1 MWNRS
6 LSRLWER
13 YPHKNSHVQIAYRT
27 MVPGLSV
34 SLPYFSSRPWEWL
47 LQYDT
52 VMEGLAL
59 RLLHL
64 SRAVAQ
70 YRQLNDALRS
80 VSELRTAIAKA
91 AAMARSSL
99 QTTHLHT
106 SAALQHDILHRADP
120 HRRELINAYDYF
132 ILAGLT
138 TPLTS
143 IIAWCWTKTRRRKI
157 LELRRTL
164 NLIYNGIITERE
176 A

>member
-1 MWNRS
+1 
-6 LSRLWER
+6 
-13 YPHKNSHVQIAYRT
+13 

-34 SLPYFSSRPWEWL
+34 SLPYFSSGPWEWL

-59 RLLHL
+59 RILHL

-80 VSELRTAIAKA
+80 VSELRIAIPKA

-99 QTTHLHT
+99 QTAHLHT

-132 ILAGLT
+132 ILRRPNDPFNFNHRMVLDKDTETEDPG
-138 TPLTS
+138 TS
-143 IIAWCWTKTRRRKI
+143 EDPQT
-157 LELRRTL
+157 
-164 NLIYNGIITERE
+164 
-176 A
+176 